1 MMSVSSILRA
11 GMTVGGTQG
20 SGVRATGP
28 LGPAREA
35 PPEAAG
41 EAWLLLQE
49 LFVSRRPVLIAIA
62 AELGLS
68 PPGAL
73 ALRHLDPDRPATMGE
88 LAQQLCY
95 DNSNV
100 TGIVDR
106 LERLGYV
113 ERRANPLDR
122 RVKLVHVTR
131 A

>member
-1 MMSVSSILRA
+1 MMSVSSILRG

-20 SGVRATGP
+20 SGVRATGS

-35 PPEAAG
+35 PSAADGAASDALAGRDPAG

-88 LAQQLCY
+88 LAQQ
-95 DNSNV
+95 
-100 TGIVDR
+100 
-106 LERLGYV
+106 
-113 ERRANPLDR
+113 
-122 RVKLVHVTR
+122 
-131 A
+131 